1 MEKERYNELKDK
13 RIIVAKAKDNS
24 YLNALELRN
33 ASLNVVYKYLRDNRE
48 KIGLKRI
55 YYKREIALEFEY
67 SNNDI
72 KKSLMLTSA
81 MHVNVQE
88 YLDVISCLDEII
100 ENAVLLEVHQ
110 DKTGKAT
117 GRLKNVYVF
126 ISAYEK
132 NNQITPV
139 QLEIKENIEIEN
151 HLYLVVAIKKSG
163 VIETKSTK
171 VASASIPDNSIIS
184 IHDLIQKIN
193 PDAIDFLK
201 YIPNQFLTIEQLVG
215 KKQGILKDITKYP
228 NSPFKNVST
237 T

>member
-33 ASLNVVYKYLRDNRE
+33 ASLNVVYKYLRDN
-48 KIGLKRI
+48 
-55 YYKREIALEFEY
+55 
-67 SNNDI
+67 
-72 KKSLMLTSA
+72 
-81 MHVNVQE
+81 
-88 YLDVISCLDEII
+88 
-100 ENAVLLEVHQ
+100 
-110 DKTGKAT
+110 
-117 GRLKNVYVF
+117 
-126 ISAYEK
+126 
-132 NNQITPV
+132 
-139 QLEIKENIEIEN
+139 KENIEIEN